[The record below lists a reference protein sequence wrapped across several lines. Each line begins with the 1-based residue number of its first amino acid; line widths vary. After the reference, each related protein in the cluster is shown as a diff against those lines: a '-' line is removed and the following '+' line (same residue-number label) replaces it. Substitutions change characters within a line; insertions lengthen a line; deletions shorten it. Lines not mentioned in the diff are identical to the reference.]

1 MGETQPVGAPGGGQG
16 NIGAGTQ
23 KGSPNLLHLYYTCA
37 TATLIVQEE
46 EVLRVFPGMNAEL
59 RQSP

>member
-1 MGETQPVGAPGGGQG
+1 MGETQPVRVPGGQG
-16 NIGAGTQ
+16 DTGTETQ
-23 KGSPNLLHLYYTCA
+23 KGSPNLLHLYYICA

-46 EVLRVFPGMNAEL
+46 EVLRVFPGMNAEP